1 MFMLSD
7 ANLAM
12 YGVSPT
18 SLATA
23 LMSDPMVII
32 SAPPPPFAR
41 CRRIPAAKLPDHA
54 DCCRQVN
61 SYAIFIAGEAAAES
75 LKQEM
80 PVGHARAHARSR
92 FALCAA
98 SNRDAPARA
107 AAAQTWCWTRKTCRG
122 SSRISSPIRCSKN
135 EEDCCPLLL
144 RP

>member
-23 LMSDPMVII
+23 LMSDPMVIL
-32 SAPPPPFAR
+32 SAPTAPLS
-41 CRRIPAAKLPDHA
+41 PAADAFPQRISLNTS

-98 SNRDAPARA
+98 STIWCA
-107 AAAQTWCWTRKTCRG
+107 AAVHGAFGCVPR
-122 SSRISSPIRCSKN
+122 SSTNAAHQRPQVSSST
-135 EEDCCPLLL
+135 
-144 RP
+144 